1 MSSTKNILAIYAGQD
16 KDVLR
21 YLLPHFQPLTKEFN
35 ITIWSEDAIDS
46 GQPWNSQN
54 GSRLHRADV
63 FLIFLSNTFMNSEFI
78 EHDEFKGIIDRYKE
92 GSAIVIPILLDECPW
107 DIEFTSDDFNF
118 KELQVFRKDKDS
130 VGDWSPAD
138 KVCMQVA
145 YYVRGLLSSSTKKN
159 VLEVSENREGKKLMK
174 AKKDEQIVIDFFPE
188 REVDPK
194 VDSEREDKIEAEAKK
209 RDEESKR
216 LEEEAEAKELIR
228 REKRLRQKAEI
239 QKRIEKEV
247 QAKRMVQEESWG
259 NTVASTQI
267 AVEENR
273 RAETTN
279 PLRETEQ
286 ETSLSEIVTARRK
299 VANNN
304 SLARYN
310 YQFVTEERID
320 AKRVVQ
326 EERRG
331 DEEVK
336 VLKALE
342 EKRLAVIA
350 KSQRETE
357 REKRQREFVAPQQM
371 VKKAGGLARYN
382 YQFKGV
388 EAIEP
393 KNGEQKERRG
403 TEETKAKVIREEKRL
418 DELVLELKKTL
429 KRSSLVLRNYQVKS
443 TEATKQFLNAVK
455 SKLAGEKKGLAVVE
469 ALKKVIQRTR
479 AEAQNYQV
487 KITSMIVPLFKE
499 AKKNIRNRI
508 STHKIRGVRSEFLI
522 VGLVIFGILIYV
534 FTGESEKQ
542 SIPPSEIEEV
552 QVNSN
557 SDSDTDAGTDDQIKT
572 NSLRAAAILK
582 LGVGDVYNDGII
594 FAIDPSNKTG
604 KIAAMVDVGPM
615 TWNNAMTIHEQLGE
629 GWRLPTLEEL
639 RLMYNTIGQGSDNR
653 GKFSNELYWSATPFD
668 DYQARLLRF
677 SDGNG
682 SYHFNSSGTHRKF
695 LVRAI
700 RDFER

>member
-16 KDVLR
+16 KDVLQ
-21 YLLPHFQPLTKEFN
+21 YLLPHLQPLTKEFN
-35 ITIWSEDAIDS
+35 LTIWSEDAIDS
-46 GQPWNSQN
+46 GQPWNSQDRL
-54 GSRLHRADV
+54 RLHRADV

-78 EHDEFKGIIDRYKE
+78 ERDEFKGVIDRYKE
-92 GSAIVIPILLDECPW
+92 GSAIVIPILLDECSW
-107 DIEFTSDDFNF
+107 DIEFTSDDYNFNF

-130 VGDWSPAD
+130 IGDWNPAD

-145 YYVRGLLSSSTKKN
+145 YYVRGLLSSSTKKS
-159 VLEVSENREGKKLMK
+159 VLEEPENKEGKKQLK
-174 AKKDEQIVIDFFPE
+174 AREVEQIAIDFFQE
-188 REVDPK
+188 GEVDPK
-194 VDSEREDKIEAEAKK
+194 VDRDREDKNEVEAKK
-209 RDEESKR
+209 REEESKK
-216 LEEEAEAKELIR
+216 LKEEAEAKELIR

-247 QAKRMVQEESWG
+247 QAKRVVQEESWG
-259 NTVASTQI
+259 NTVAKTQI

-286 ETSLSEIVTARRK
+286 ETSLSEIVKARRK

-331 DEEVK
+331 DEEAK
-336 VLKALE
+336 ALKALE

-357 REKRQREFVAPQQM
+357 REKRMSEFVAPQQM

-388 EAIEP
+388 GAIEP
-393 KNGEQKERRG
+393 KNGEQKERRSD
-403 TEETKAKVIREEKRL
+403 EVAKARASIQGKRS
-418 DELVLELKKTL
+418 DKLVLKLKKAL
-429 KRSSLVLRNYQVKS
+429 KRNGLILRSYQVKS
-443 TEATKQFLNAVK
+443 AEAIKQFLNAVK
-455 SKLAGEKKGLAVVE
+455 SKVAREENRLEIVE

-479 AEAQNYQV
+479 TEVQNYQV
-487 KITSMIVPLFKE
+487 KITTAIVPFFKE
-499 AKKNIRNRI
+499 AKKSI
-508 STHKIRGVRSEFLI
+508 SKHKIRGVRSEFLI

-552 QVNSN
+552 QVNSDSN
-557 SDSDTDAGTDDQIKT
+557 SDTDADTDDQTKM
-572 NSLRAAAILK
+572 NSSRAEAILK

-615 TWNNAMTIHEQLGE
+615 TWNNAMAIHEQLGE

-639 RLMYNTIGQGSDNR
+639 RLMYNTIGQGADNR
-653 GKFSNELYWSATPFD
+653 GKFAGELYWSATPFD

-695 LVRAI
+695 RVRAI
-700 RDFER
+700 QDFKR